1 VKLKNWTQPQNINL
15 QIMKKLLSITL
26 LTSLVLFASQAFGQ
40 DTDSDQI
47 NAEAEVLTAI
57 DVTEVTDLQFGILFQ
72 GQTASLVIDGDDG
85 SFDGSNAGQGD
96 SEAALGEFTI
106 SGSEG
111 QNVTIEFGGAAV
123 DNEALDG
130 QSTDATLTFSID
142 GDSYGRIQDAD
153 SDNGNFNPSNE
164 YSFNLGSSETRVW
177 LGGEVTAASDQ
188 SEETYRGEV
197 QLTASYTD
205 F

>member
-1 VKLKNWTQPQNINL
+1 
-15 QIMKKLLSITL
+15 MKKLLSITL

-72 GQTASLVIDGDDG
+72 GQTASLVIDGDNG